1 MARRKKDDKPYF
13 VVTIGLD
20 CTDLDIKILAMLD
33 NYVIYNKNS

>member
-1 MARRKKDDKPYF
+1 MARGRKDDKPYF